1 MATIFKREEK
11 ADILFEKILQ
21 NSEACRRLTETFYSE
36 LNIDPDILEGYLPPE
51 KFARALFSAYK
62 NRDITELLMAICQ
75 NSMFDLLRNSFLAPF
90 RFNEDGND
98 NPVLLTDEEGRLLKS
113 DIKVAEKDYLRFK
126 KVFEKKPKRK
136 MYLAYGYRKRHSF
149 DEKTMDVVECKMGEH
164 IGILLVYELPDSV
177 LKGETEAE
185 AYAAVWDILLKL
197 QKELPRS
204 FVFYGQDSLEDEGTK
219 YDELGVFLPIH
230 KFAEK
235 LEKRIER
242 VDKIVYED

>member
-21 NSEACRRLTETFYSE
+21 NPEACRRLTETFYSE

-90 RFNEDGND
+90 RF
-98 NPVLLTDEEGRLLKS
+98 
-113 DIKVAEKDYLRFK
+113 
-126 KVFEKKPKRK
+126 
-136 MYLAYGYRKRHSF
+136 

-204 FVFYGQDSLEDEGTK
+204 FVFYGQDSLEDKGTK

>member
-21 NSEACRRLTETFYSE
+21 NPEACRRLTETFYSE

-90 RFNEDGND
+90 RF
-98 NPVLLTDEEGRLLKS
+98 
-113 DIKVAEKDYLRFK
+113 
-126 KVFEKKPKRK
+126 
-136 MYLAYGYRKRHSF
+136 

-177 LKGETEAE
+177 LKGKTEAE

-204 FVFYGQDSLEDEGTK
+204 FVFYGQDSLEDKGTK

>member
-21 NSEACRRLTETFYSE
+21 NPEACRRLTETFYSE

-90 RFNEDGND
+90 RF
-98 NPVLLTDEEGRLLKS
+98 
-113 DIKVAEKDYLRFK
+113 
-126 KVFEKKPKRK
+126 
-136 MYLAYGYRKRHSF
+136 

-204 FVFYGQDSLEDEGTK
+204 FVFYGQDPLEDKGTK

>member
-21 NSEACRRLTETFYSE
+21 NPEACRRLTETFYSE

-75 NSMFDLLRNSFLAPF
+75 NSMFDLLRNLFLAPF
-90 RFNEDGND
+90 R
-98 NPVLLTDEEGRLLKS
+98 
-113 DIKVAEKDYLRFK
+113 
-126 KVFEKKPKRK
+126 
-136 MYLAYGYRKRHSF
+136 F

-204 FVFYGQDSLEDEGTK
+204 FVFYGQDSLEDKGTK

>member
-21 NSEACRRLTETFYSE
+21 NPEACRRLTETFYSE

-90 RFNEDGND
+90 R
-98 NPVLLTDEEGRLLKS
+98 
-113 DIKVAEKDYLRFK
+113 
-126 KVFEKKPKRK
+126 
-136 MYLAYGYRKRHSF
+136 F

>member
-21 NSEACRRLTETFYSE
+21 NPEACRRLTETFYSE

-98 NPVLLTDEEGRLLKS
+98 NPVLLTDEDGRLLKS

-126 KVFEKKPKRK
+126 KVFEKRAKSG
-136 MYLAYGYRKRHSF
+136 A
-149 DEKTMDVVECKMGEH
+149 
-164 IGILLVYELPDSV
+164 
-177 LKGETEAE
+177 
-185 AYAAVWDILLKL
+185 
-197 QKELPRS
+197 
-204 FVFYGQDSLEDEGTK
+204 
-219 YDELGVFLPIH
+219 
-230 KFAEK
+230 
-235 LEKRIER
+235 
-242 VDKIVYED
+242 